1 MVLFKGGKGIMSIN
15 RIGGLASGID
25 IDQWVS
31 DLMKAHRQPLI
42 KKQQNKQ
49 IWQWRQEEYRAIN
62 TSLLNLR
69 NEAFNLKLQGTFLT
83 KTTTSSN
90 ESVVTATAGASAS
103 ATAYQIKVEQ
113 LATVATNSSAA
124 PLCKGK
130 VIIGSE
136 ALTEVNITEDNN
148 QFKLTYGE
156 TTVNITLE
164 VKNYGGTA
172 ENPLTDLVTD
182 IQAKINDSLGAGKV
196 EVSLT
201 QGNKLKL
208 TAVTEDGG
216 QIPEIKVN
224 SGTKDALEVLGFKDG
239 QTAAPLDPTATLA
252 SQADKFAHSFNW
264 DEDHVFSFKING
276 QTFEFDADTDSLN
289 SVIAAVNAN
298 KAAGVSMF
306 YDEVTDKIAITTTQ
320 TGNNREGAEIA
331 VEGEFLTS
339 ALQIDTSK
347 EQGGQDAILEINGL
361 QTTRKTNTFTTNGV
375 TFTLHGVTAE
385 GFSGTATTVTVAH
398 NIDSVFNAIKAFV
411 DKYNE
416 VIAAINDKLGEQR
429 YSDYLPLTDEQIG
442 EGALTDTQI
451 DKWQEKARSGLLK
464 NDSLLRGTVYAMRNV
479 LSSIVTGLTGEVT
492 VTKSSQS
499 VTTVAN
505 SLSVIGITTGDYRE
519 NGKLHLDENQLR
531 EALQSNPDAVMEL
544 FTKSSEVTAEQGL
557 AYRLYDTINH
567 EISRITDKAGTAGS
581 LVDDSII
588 GKTISRLDKDMDKL
602 EDRLTQLED
611 RYWRQFTAMEKAI
624 SKMNQQSMWLAQQFM
639 NG

>member
-1 MVLFKGGKGIMSIN
+1 MSIN

-69 NEAFNLKLQGTFLT
+69 NEVFNLKLQGTFLT

-90 ESVVTATAGASAS
+90 QSVVTASAGASAS
-103 ATAYQIKVEQ
+103 ATTYQIKVKQ

-124 PLCKGK
+124 SICKK
-130 VIIGSE
+130 IISSE
-136 ALTEVNITEDNN
+136 SLTEVNITESNN
-148 QFKLTYGE
+148 QFRLTYGGE
-156 TTVNITLE
+156 TVEIILAE
-164 VKNYGGTA
+164 GNYGGSEGKTL
-172 ENPLTDLVTD
+172 NDLVTD
-182 IQAKINDSLGAGKV
+182 IQTAIDTALKGEGKV
-196 EVSLT
+196 KVSLT
-201 QGNKLKL
+201 GNRLEL
-208 TAVTEDGG
+208 TALPQADG
-216 QIPEIKVN
+216 PTPVIKVN
-224 SGTKDALEVLGFKDG
+224 SGTDNDALEVLGFKDG
-239 QTAAPLDPTATLA
+239 QSTALDLNAPLA
-252 SQADKFAHSFNW
+252 SQMDKFATSFTLDADN
-264 DEDHVFSFKING
+264 VFSFTING
-276 QTFEFDADTDSLN
+276 QEFTFDADTDSLN

-298 KAAGVSMF
+298 KAAGVTMF
-306 YDEVTDKIAITTTQ
+306 YDEVTDRIAITTTQ
-320 TGNNREGAEIA
+320 TGDNRAGAEIA

-339 ALQIDTSK
+339 ALQINMDN
-347 EQGGQDAILEINGL
+347 EQGGEDAVLEINGL

-385 GFSGTATTVTVAH
+385 GFDGTATTVTVAH
-398 NIDSVFNAIKAFV
+398 NIDGVFNSIKAFV

-416 VIAAINDKLGEQR
+416 VIAAINDKLNEQR
-429 YSDYLPLTDEQIG
+429 YSDYYPLTDEEIE
-442 EGALTDTQI
+442 EGKLTDTQI

-479 LSSIVTGLTGEVT
+479 LASVVTGLTGKVT

-531 EALQSNPDAVMEL
+531 EALQSNPEAVMEL

-567 EISRITDKAGTAGS
+567 EISKITDKAGRAGS
-581 LVDDSII
+581 LVDNSVI
-588 GKTISRLDKDMDKL
+588 GKTIAQLDKDMYKL
-602 EDRLTQLED
+602 EDKLAQLED

-624 SKMNQQSMWLAQQFM
+624 AQLNQQSMWLVQQFM
-639 NG
+639 SN

>member
-1 MVLFKGGKGIMSIN
+1 MSIN

-69 NEAFNLKLQGTFLT
+69 NEVFNLKLQGTFLT

-90 ESVVTATAGASAS
+90 QSVVTATAGASAS
-103 ATAYQIKVEQ
+103 ATTYQIKVKQ
-113 LATVATNSSAA
+113 LATVATNSSADRI
-124 PLCKGK
+124 CKKYISG
-130 VIIGSE
+130 E
-136 ALTEVNITEDNN
+136 PLTEVEITQSNN
-148 QFKLTYGE
+148 QFRLTYGGE
-156 TTVNITLE
+156 TVDIILADG
-164 VKNYGGTA
+164 NYGGS
-172 ENPLTDLVTD
+172 EGQPLNDLVAD

-361 QTTRKTNTFTTNGV
+361 RTTRKSNTFTTNGV
-375 TFTLHGVTAE
+375 TFTLHGVTTE
-385 GFSGTATTVTVAH
+385 GSSGTATTVTVAH
-398 NIDSVFNAIKAFV
+398 NIDGVFNTIKAFV

-416 VIAAINDKLGEQR
+416 VIETINDKLSEQR
-429 YSDYLPLTDEQIG
+429 YSDYSPLTDEEIE
-442 EGALTDTQI
+442 EGNLTESQI

-464 NDSLLRGTVYAMRNV
+464 NDSLLRGTVFAMRNV